1 MANRYHV
8 CLLVGA
14 SYEATDR
21 PPSFYR
27 DAHLHTYATH
37 PPARCLRRQPGGRA
51 EGTRFFSG
59 FLSSRALTGDLTE
72 EELASL
78 VDGDGIPLLT
88 AMNATGY
95 FEGSIESVSRA
106 AADPAYLY
114 GFVELHIEQGPVLEA
129 MQLPLGAIEAIIGS
143 RDTMFE
149 VRGKQGH
156 AGTSRMDMRQ
166 DALMGVASM
175 ILFIEDLCANHPR
188 GAETMLVCTV
198 ARLEVRPN
206 VPNVISGDVTFTT
219 DIRCLS
225 AEVLEEVHDMIYA
238 EMREMVDR
246 RGLAWFI
253 VQTQRNTG
261 KKAIPMDAGV
271 TSKLVAAGERA
282 SLMGERI
289 WGPNDVGHTPP
300 ARGCD
305 GKPREVP
312 VLLSGA
318 GHDAEIMTRLTPR
331 VGMLWVRC
339 RDGISHS
346 PLEFVEERD
355 VAEAG
360 AALFQYLL
368 EETVPALL
376 HR

>member
-1 MANRYHV
+1 
-8 CLLVGA
+8 
-14 SYEATDR
+14 
-21 PPSFYR
+21 
-27 DAHLHTYATH
+27 
-37 PPARCLRRQPGGRA
+37 
-51 EGTRFFSG
+51 
-59 FLSSRALTGDLTE
+59 
-72 EELASL
+72 
-78 VDGDGIPLLT
+78 
-88 AMNATGY
+88 
-95 FEGSIESVSRA
+95 
-106 AADPAYLY
+106 
-114 GFVELHIEQGPVLEA
+114 
-129 MQLPLGAIEAIIGS
+129 
-143 RDTMFE
+143 
-149 VRGKQGH
+149 
-156 AGTSRMDMRQ
+156 
-166 DALMGVASM
+166 
-175 ILFIEDLCANHPR
+175 
-188 GAETMLVCTV
+188 
-198 ARLEVRPN
+198 
-206 VPNVISGDVTFTT
+206 
-219 DIRCLS
+219 
-225 AEVLEEVHDMIYA
+225 
-238 EMREMVDR
+238 
-246 RGLAWFI
+246 
-253 VQTQRNTG
+253 
-261 KKAIPMDAGV
+261 MDAGV

-289 WGPNDVGHTPP
+289 WGPNDVGDTPP